1 MDQPF
6 SLPCISLAP
15 LDLCYMDQQILSAIA
30 VIAMRTK
37 LYISWRH
44 DGISIST
51 AASIGG
57 GSGKG
62 GTTGGSRESVNGGHR
77 SMFRKV
83 EWVVDEAKREVLKT
97 SAIAWYRQAVLARP
111 NLTQWFTKVEVWTS
125 EVHVGSRSAWL
136 SMVGIPM
143 HLWSEETFCR
153 IAQLWGKLIRVED
166 ATAEP
171 QSFKRARGVGSGG
184 GSQTSGNCEVRGLGV
199 VDRNARSKSEHMD
212 VMRCVQLDMV
222 QESPELHTAPI
233 LCEAGGE
240 SPVAMLELE

>member
-37 LYISWRH
+37 LY
-44 DGISIST
+44 
-51 AASIGG
+51 
-57 GSGKG
+57 
-62 GTTGGSRESVNGGHR
+62 
-77 SMFRKV
+77 M
-83 EWVVDEAKREVLKT
+83 
-97 SAIAWYRQAVLARP
+97 
-111 NLTQWFTKVEVWTS
+111 
-125 EVHVGSRSAWL
+125 
-136 SMVGIPM
+136 
-143 HLWSEETFCR
+143 
-153 IAQLWGKLIRVED
+153 
-166 ATAEP
+166 
-171 QSFKRARGVGSGG
+171 GVGSGG